1 MPSRSR
7 RVPGVF
13 ITLEG
18 GEGSGKTT
26 QTVRLCRSLTERGY
40 TVLQTR
46 EPGGTLVAERL
57 RSILLEKSA
66 EPIAPETETLIIL
79 AARRQH
85 VDQVIRPALARGT
98 LVICDR
104 FSDST
109 LAYQGYA
116 RGLNLKI
123 LRTMN
128 DWATGGLTP
137 HLTVLFDLPVAAG
150 LTRRRSDAASQN
162 RLDLETKRFHTKVR
176 AGFLALAKREPR
188 RMRMIDARQS
198 PDAIARQVE
207 ALVLDRLG
215 SLRMKP
221 RKTPIDHAV
230 SRYHRP

>member
-1 MPSRSR
+1 LPSQSR

-26 QTVRLCRSLTERGY
+26 QAVRLCQSLTERGY
-40 TVLQTR
+40 HVLHTR
-46 EPGGTLVAERL
+46 EPGGTLIAERL
-57 RSILLEKSA
+57 RSILLERSSEA
-66 EPIAPETETLIIL
+66 IAPETETLIIL

-85 VDQVIRPALARGT
+85 ADQVIRPALARGT
-98 LVICDR
+98 LVVCDR

-109 LAYQGYA
+109 MAYQGYA
-116 RGLNLKI
+116 RGLDLKI

-137 HLTVLFDLPVAAG
+137 HLTMLFDLPVSAG
-150 LTRRRSDAASQN
+150 LMRRRSEAVTQN
-162 RLDLETKRFHTKVR
+162 RLDLEAKRFHTKVR

-188 RMRMIDARQS
+188 RIKTIDARQS

-207 ALVLDRLG
+207 TLVLDRLG
-215 SLRMKP
+215 SLRVNP
-221 RKTPIDHAV
+221 RTI
-230 SRYHRP
+230 R

>member
-1 MPSRSR
+1 M
-7 RVPGVF
+7 
-13 ITLEG
+13 TLEG

-26 QTVRLCRSLTERGY
+26 QAVRLCQALTERGY
-40 TVLQTR
+40 TVLHTR
-46 EPGGTLVAERL
+46 EPGGTPVAERL
-57 RSILLEKSA
+57 RGILLERSN
-66 EPIAPETETLIIL
+66 EPMASETETLIIL

-85 VDQVIRPALARGT
+85 ADQVIRPALARGT

-109 LAYQGYA
+109 MAYQGYA
-116 RGLNLKI
+116 RGLDLKI

-150 LTRRRSDAASQN
+150 LRRRRSETASQN
-162 RLDLETKRFHTKVR
+162 RLDLETERFHTNVR

-188 RMRMIDARQS
+188 RIRMIDARQS

-207 ALVLDRLG
+207 SLVLDRLR
-215 SLRMKP
+215 SLRMTP
-221 RKTPIDHAV
+221 RK
-230 SRYHRP
+230 HR

>member
-1 MPSRSR
+1 LPSRSR
-7 RVPGVF
+7 RVSGVF

-26 QTVRLCRSLTERGY
+26 QAVRLVQLLTGRGY
-40 TVLQTR
+40 NVLHTR
-46 EPGGTLVAERL
+46 EPGGTLIAERL
-57 RSILLEKSA
+57 RSILLERSV
-66 EPIAPETETLIIL
+66 EPMASETETLIIL

-85 VDQVIRPALARGT
+85 AEQVIRPALARGT

-109 LAYQGYA
+109 MAYQGYA
-116 RGLNLKI
+116 RGLDLKI

-128 DWATGGLTP
+128 EWATGGLTP
-137 HLTVLFDLPVAAG
+137 HLTVLFDLPASAG
-150 LTRRRSDAASQN
+150 LMRRRSEAVTQN
-162 RLDLETKRFHTKVR
+162 RLDLETERFHTRVR

-188 RMRMIDARQS
+188 RIKTIDARQS

-207 ALVLDRLG
+207 TLVLDRLG

-221 RKTPIDHAV
+221 RK
-230 SRYHRP
+230 HR

>member
-26 QTVRLCRSLTERGY
+26 QAVRLCQSLTEHGY
-40 TVLQTR
+40 TVLHTR

-57 RSILLEKSA
+57 RSILLERSV
-66 EPIAPETETLIIL
+66 EPMASETETLIIL

-85 VDQVIRPALARGT
+85 ADQVIRPALAHGT

-116 RGLNLKI
+116 RGLDLKM
-123 LRTMN
+123 LRAMN
-128 DWATGGLTP
+128 GWATGGLTP

-150 LTRRRSDAASQN
+150 LLRRRSEAVTQN
-162 RLDLETKRFHTKVR
+162 RLDLETERFHTKVR

-188 RMRMIDARQS
+188 RIKTIDARQS

-207 ALVLDRLG
+207 TLVLDQLR
-215 SLRMKP
+215 SLRVTP
-221 RKTPIDHAV
+221 RK
-230 SRYHRP
+230 HR

>member
-1 MPSRSR
+1 MASRSR

-26 QTVRLCRSLTERGY
+26 QAVRLCRSLAERGY

-57 RSILLEKSA
+57 RSILLERSA
-66 EPIAPETETLIIL
+66 EPMASETETLIIL

-85 VDQVIRPALARGT
+85 ADQVIRPALARGT

-116 RGLNLKI
+116 RGLDLKI
-123 LRTMN
+123 LRAMN
-128 DWATGGLTP
+128 TWATGGLTP
-137 HLTVLFDLPVAAG
+137 HLTLLFDLPVAAG
-150 LTRRRSDAASQN
+150 LTRRRSEAVSQN
-162 RLDLETKRFHTKVR
+162 RLDLETERFHTKVR

-188 RMRMIDARQS
+188 RIKTIDARQS
-198 PDAIARQVE
+198 PDAIGRHVE
-207 ALVLDRLG
+207 NLVLDRLR
-215 SLRMKP
+215 SLRI
-221 RKTPIDHAV
+221 TPKK
-230 SRYHRP
+230 HR

>member
-7 RVPGVF
+7 RIPGVF

-26 QTVRLCRSLTERGY
+26 QAIRLCRSLRERGY
-40 TVLQTR
+40 HVLQTR

-57 RSILLEKSA
+57 RTILLEKSA

-109 LAYQGYA
+109 MAYQGCA
-116 RGLNLKI
+116 RGLDLKI

-137 HLTVLFDLPVAAG
+137 HLTVLFDLPVGAG
-150 LTRRRSDAASQN
+150 LMRRRSEAGAQN
-162 RLDLETKRFHTKVR
+162 RLDLETERFHTNVR

-188 RMRMIDARQS
+188 RIKTIDARQS
-198 PDAIARQVE
+198 PDTIAQQVE
-207 ALVLDRLG
+207 TFVLDRLG
-215 SLRMKP
+215 SQLMKP
-221 RKTPIDHAV
+221 KKPR
-230 SRYHRP
+230 

>member
-1 MPSRSR
+1 MASRSR

-26 QTVRLCRSLTERGY
+26 QAVRLCRSLAERGY

-46 EPGGTLVAERL
+46 EPGGTPVAERL
-57 RSILLEKSA
+57 RSILLERSA
-66 EPIAPETETLIIL
+66 EPMASETETLIIL

-85 VDQVIRPALARGT
+85 ADQVIRPALARGA

-116 RGLNLKI
+116 RGLDLKI
-123 LRTMN
+123 LRAMN
-128 DWATGGLTP
+128 DWATGGLSP
-137 HLTVLFDLPVAAG
+137 HLTLLFDLPVAAG
-150 LTRRRSDAASQN
+150 LVRRRREAASQN
-162 RLDLETKRFHTKVR
+162 RLDLETERFHTKVR

-188 RMRMIDARQS
+188 RIKTIDARQS

-207 ALVLDRLG
+207 TLVLDRLG
-215 SLRMKP
+215 SLRITLK
-221 RKTPIDHAV
+221 K
-230 SRYHRP
+230 HR

>member
-1 MPSRSR
+1 M
-7 RVPGVF
+7 
-13 ITLEG
+13 TLEG

-26 QTVRLCRSLTERGY
+26 QAVRLCQALTDRGY
-40 TVLQTR
+40 TVLHTR
-46 EPGGTLVAERL
+46 EPGGTPVAEQL
-57 RSILLEKSA
+57 RDILLERSN
-66 EPIAPETETLIIL
+66 EPMASETETLIIL

-85 VDQVIRPALARGT
+85 ADQVIRPALARGT

-109 LAYQGYA
+109 MAYQGYA
-116 RGLNLKI
+116 RGLDLKI

-150 LTRRRSDAASQN
+150 LRRRRSETASQN
-162 RLDLETKRFHTKVR
+162 RLDLETERFHTNVR

-188 RMRMIDARQS
+188 RIRMIDARQS

-207 ALVLDRLG
+207 SLVLDRLK
-215 SLRMKP
+215 SLRLTP
-221 RKTPIDHAV
+221 RK
-230 SRYHRP
+230 HR

>member
-1 MPSRSR
+1 MPSRTR
-7 RVPGVF
+7 RVPGVL

-26 QTVRLCRSLTERGY
+26 QAVRLCQSLAERGY
-40 TVLQTR
+40 TVLHTR

-57 RSILLEKSA
+57 RSILLERSV
-66 EPIAPETETLIIL
+66 EPMAPETETLIIL

-109 LAYQGYA
+109 MAYQGYA
-116 RGLNLKI
+116 RGLDLEI

-150 LTRRRSDAASQN
+150 LTRRRSEAVSQN

-176 AGFLALAKREPR
+176 AGFLALAKREPHR
-188 RMRMIDARQS
+188 IRMIDARQS

-207 ALVLDRLG
+207 TLVLDQLG

-221 RKTPIDHAV
+221 RNP
-230 SRYHRP
+230 R

>member
-1 MPSRSR
+1 MSSRTR

-26 QTVRLCRSLTERGY
+26 QAVRLCQSLAERGY
-40 TVLQTR
+40 TVLHTR

-57 RSILLEKSA
+57 RGILLERSV
-66 EPIAPETETLIIL
+66 EPMAPETETLIIL

-109 LAYQGYA
+109 MAYQGYA
-116 RGLNLKI
+116 RGLDLEI

-150 LTRRRSDAASQN
+150 LTRRRSEAVSQN

-176 AGFLALAKREPR
+176 AGFLALAKREPHR
-188 RMRMIDARQS
+188 IRMIDARQS

-207 ALVLDRLG
+207 TLVLDQLG

-221 RKTPIDHAV
+221 RNP
-230 SRYHRP
+230 R